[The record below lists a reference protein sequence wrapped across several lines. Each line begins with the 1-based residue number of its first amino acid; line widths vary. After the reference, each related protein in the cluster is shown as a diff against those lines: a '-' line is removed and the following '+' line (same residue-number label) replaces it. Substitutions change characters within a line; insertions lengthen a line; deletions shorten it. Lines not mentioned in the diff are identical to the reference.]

1 MDRRFKMI
9 VDETEYVIDIRG
21 NGMLVNDVPFVIG
34 TQGSMVTA
42 DGIAYDVHLSEDEA
56 VVDGVPH
63 SYTVPGFRLR
73 TAGPKRADKESQQEV
88 GPGSVTAL
96 MPGAIVRILVAEG
109 QEVQIGDVLLI
120 LEAMK
125 MENEIQAE
133 REGIIQ
139 KIHVA
144 PGDRVETGQ
153 PMIDIE

>member
-9 VDETEYVIDIRG
+9 VDDTEYVIDIRG

-42 DGIAYDVHLSEDEA
+42 DGIAYDVHLTEDEA
-56 VVDGVPH
+56 TVDGVAH
-63 SYTVPGFRLR
+63 SYIVPGFRLR
-73 TAGPKRADKESQQEV
+73 TAGPKRNEEAQKEV

-96 MPGAIVRILVAEG
+96 MPGAIVRILVDEG
-109 QEVQIGDVLLI
+109 QPVQIGDVLLI

-133 REGIIQ
+133 REGVIK

-153 PMIDIE
+153 PMVDIE